1 MTQGSADHPIHT
13 LCATVMV
20 LATLVPTAAAAQSTP
35 AMPRVRS
42 ENPLIAQLIAEASL
56 LSASF
61 RDLATAIDAT
71 DGIVYVASGQCGG
84 GAKACLSHSLHVAG
98 PHRMLR
104 VLIKT
109 RRDREGLIGAI
120 GHELHH
126 ALEIL
131 RDPEITTMQAMFFHF
146 FGESQSLRNRFET
159 DGAIEVGVRIEVE
172 VRDRM
177 RALRDERATR

>member
-1 MTQGSADHPIHT
+1 M
-13 LCATVMV
+13 
-20 LATLVPTAAAAQSTP
+20 
-35 AMPRVRS
+35 
-42 ENPLIAQLIAEASL
+42 
-56 LSASF
+56 
-61 RDLATAIDAT
+61 
-71 DGIVYVASGQCGG
+71 
-84 GAKACLSHSLHVAG
+84 ACLAHSLHVAG
-98 PHRMLR
+98 PHRILR

-131 RDPEITTMQAMFFHF
+131 RHPEITTTQAMFFHF

-159 DGAIEVGVRIEVE
+159 NSAIDVGVRIEIE

-177 RALRDERATR
+177 RALRDDMATR